1 MKHNS
6 IFKSLVLVRTNA
18 KRTVMA
24 LSLGIA
30 TFSLAVGGMSIRN
43 TLMFQKITSDG
54 IVDISDPWA
63 TKDMMLMDYELLALE
78 DQTHGGS
85 AD

>member
-1 MKHNS
+1 
-6 IFKSLVLVRTNA
+6 
-18 KRTVMA
+18 
-24 LSLGIA
+24 
-30 TFSLAVGGMSIRN
+30 MSIRN